1 MTASTT
7 EPTTTTDLHWIPAGD
22 YTLALVGT
30 TVRARNARGK
40 DLKSVPAKV
49 RKTDAYLQLDA
60 LAMWLAQHERTCS
73 DTVRTWFLRGE
84 QVSATLLT
92 AVWADPAWQK
102 YLRDLVVQA
111 SSPASDTSTGAGQ
124 AVTGLLR
131 GADEDALHLV
141 DLDGES
147 IDIPLTDAHG
157 TGTTVTVPHPVLIED
172 LDEWREF
179 TVDLGIGQGTDQL
192 FREIH
197 VKPDTAEGRRDALTG
212 YAGARYDKGAVLMG
226 RSKGAGYETTRF
238 EVSVQVT
245 EPATHHPAAPGAT
258 GTASAALTTVT
269 AVLSIG
275 CADPFAEGTVGD
287 LSFRGPDGMRPDPDD
302 VGPVAW
308 SEGVRM
314 AEFVYSGRTVED
326 AEGNE

>member
-7 EPTTTTDLHWIPAGD
+7 EPTTTTDLHWTPAGD
-22 YTLALVGT
+22 YTLALDGT

-40 DLKSVPAKV
+40 DLRAVPAKV
-49 RKTDAYLQLDA
+49 KKTDAYLQMDA
-60 LAMWLAQHERTCS
+60 LATWLTQHERTCA

-84 QVSATLLT
+84 QVSTALLA
-92 AVWADPAWQK
+92 AVWIDPSWQK
-102 YLRDLVVQA
+102 NVRDLVVQA
-111 SSPASDTSTGAGQ
+111 SSPGEGKAAGET
-124 AVTGLLR
+124 VTGLLR

-141 DLDGES
+141 DLDGERV
-147 IDIPLTDAHG
+147 DIPLTDAHG
-157 TGTTVTVPHPVLIED
+157 TDTIVTVPHPVLID
-172 LDEWREF
+172 TIDDWREF
-179 TVDLGIGQGTDQL
+179 AVDLGITQGADQL

-197 VKPDTAEGRRDALTG
+197 VKPDTAEGRRAALTR
-212 YAGARYDKGAVLMG
+212 YAGARYGKGAVLMG
-226 RSKGAGYETTRF
+226 RSKGAGYEVTRF

-245 EPATHHPAAPGAT
+245 EPATHPAEPGAA
-258 GTASAALTTVT
+258 GTAPTTVT
-269 AVLSIG
+269 AVLSTE

-287 LSFRGPDGMRPDPDD
+287 LSFRSPDGMRLDPDD

-326 AEGNE
+326 EEGNE